1 MEMIDRVSKHPHS
14 PEKDYSFSILIPTW
28 NNLDYLALCVSSIRK
43 HSSLNVQIIVFV
55 NHGEDGTIAWL
66 KEQGDIDYLHAEEN
80 VGICFALNLCRSM
93 VKSSY
98 IVFLNDDMYVLPN
111 WDTVLAEEINKL
123 STKAFM
129 LSGTMIEPT
138 ETGNPCVVVRDYG
151 EDLESFQEEKLLEE
165 YAGLTRSDWNGSTW
179 PPNVVHVD
187 LWDMVGGMSI
197 EYSPGMY
204 SDPDLSKKLYEAGV
218 RIFKGVGTSLVY
230 HFGSRSTRKLRR
242 PKGKLQFLM
251 KWGLTS
257 NAFGKAVLK
266 RGARY
271 QKLPESVSLTK
282 AYRIGNLKILLTLL
296 RGGKKR

>member
-1 MEMIDRVSKHPHS
+1 MTMIDRITKYPNS
-14 PEKDYSFSILIPTW
+14 PDGDYAFSILIPTW
-28 NNLDYLALCVSSIRK
+28 NNLDYLALCVSSIRQ
-43 HSSLNVQIIVFV
+43 HSTLDIQIIVFV
-55 NHGEDGTIAWL
+55 NHGEDGTLAWL
-66 KEQGDIDYLHAEEN
+66 EEQGDIDYLHAKEN
-80 VGICFALNLCRSM
+80 VGICFALNLSRSM

-111 WDTVLAEEINKL
+111 WDTVLLEEINQL

-129 LSGTMIEPT
+129 LSGTMVEPT

-151 EDLESFQEEKLLEE
+151 EDLKHFQEERLLEE
-165 YAGLTRSDWNGSTW
+165 CAGLTRSDWNGSTW

-187 LWDMVGGMSI
+187 MWDMVGGMSI

-204 SDPDLSKKLYEAGV
+204 SDPDLSKKLYDAGV

-242 PKGKLQFLM
+242 PKGKRQFLM

-257 NAFGKAVLK
+257 NAFGRKVLN
-266 RGARY
+266 RGAAY
-271 QKLPESVSLTK
+271 EPLPENADLGTERLV
-282 AYRIGNLKILLTLL
+282 GNLKILRETW
-296 RGGKKR
+296 RRN